1 MQETKTMMTSRD
13 GKRNPS
19 WTREELILALDYYL
33 DHRNE
38 DPRPN
43 SEGISYLVAQIAKVS
58 QTLGLTSTVVPL
70 RSASAVEMKLRNFAA
85 HDPLYTESG
94 RTSLKRGNQLEA
106 ILWNEF
112 SERPGELKR
121 IASSIIALANTAD
134 VTSIDAGED
143 EFNILNGATGS
154 FSPVYGL
161 LPDPA
166 EADWVPPSDLP
177 SEHEVRLVQSGDTIR
192 RLTHKGASSAARVT
206 PASKLNRRTRKIK
219 MDERGMHND
228 QITSTLEKLIDD
240 LEHEIAHLN
249 TEGAHLFGL
258 SQYEEAMKRA
268 ELGRRLQTFRQK
280 VVEIRSDWSGISE
293 MVPILSEAEEL
304 DSNEVSSDTP
314 RKSPRKSLIVIMDD
328 GRVISSKTAAET
340 FAKAII
346 EMGVEQVK
354 SLGLEVNREPLIS
367 DTPSER
373 YNTANI
379 DGYYVMTHSS
389 TSHKKDLLTR
399 IDDELGVKL
408 SVKVSD

>member
-1 MQETKTMMTSRD
+1 MQETKTMMPGGD

-33 DHRNE
+33 GHRNE

-58 QTLGLTSTVVPL
+58 QTLGLRSAVVPL
-70 RSASAVEMKLRNFAA
+70 RSPDAVEMKLRNFAA

-112 SERPGELKR
+112 SERPSELKR
-121 IASSIIALANTAD
+121 IASRISALAKTAD
-134 VTSIDAGED
+134 VTSIDADED
-143 EFNILNGATGS
+143 ELNILNGATGS

-192 RLTHKGASSAARVT
+192 RLAHKGASSAARDT
-206 PASKLNRRTRKIK
+206 PASKLNRRTREIK
-219 MDERGMHND
+219 RDERGMHND

-268 ELGRRLQTFRQK
+268 EIGRRLQTFRQK
-280 VVEIRSDWSGISE
+280 VVELRSDWSGISE

-304 DSNEVSSDTP
+304 ESNEVSSDTP

-346 EMGVEQVK
+346 GMGVEQVK

-367 DTPSER
+367 DAPSER

-389 TSHKKDLLTR
+389 TSQKKDLLTR
-399 IDDELGVKL
+399 IADELGVKL

>member
-1 MQETKTMMTSRD
+1 MTDIREIGEPQKRSDEMILVGYFLSRCTDFSD
-13 GKRNPS
+13 GKVPRPPVALNIDSWNGAYDLFFDRLSDGRTQQQFRHTLRN
-19 WTREELILALDYYL
+19 TRDIFDSLFDNGRKGWSDGQKRGAELSERDRAVHQDWEDRNDEELAEY
-33 DHRNE
+33 
-38 DPRPN
+38 
-43 SEGISYLVAQIAKVS
+43 V
-58 QTLGLTSTVVPL
+58 LG
-70 RSASAVEMKLRNFAA
+70 
-85 HDPLYTESG
+85 
-94 RTSLKRGNQLEA
+94 
-106 ILWNEF
+106 
-112 SERPGELKR
+112 
-121 IASSIIALANTAD
+121 
-134 VTSIDAGED
+134 VTSIAA
-143 EFNILNGATGS
+143 EFASDRDSKNDVSGKVLNSMIGS
-154 FSPVYGL
+154 FFPVYEVA
-161 LPDPA
+161 PDPA
-166 EADWVPPSDLP
+166 EADWVPPIDLP

-192 RLTHKGASSAARVT
+192 RLAYKGASSAARDT

-219 MDERGMHND
+219 KDGRGMHND
-228 QITSTLEKLIDD
+228 RITSTLEKLIDD

-280 VVEIRSDWSGISE
+280 VVELRSDWSGISE

-304 DSNEVSSDTP
+304 ESNEVSSDTP

-346 EMGVEQVK
+346 GMGVEQVK

-389 TSHKKDLLTR
+389 TSQKKDLLTR
-399 IDDELGVKL
+399 IADELGVKL